1 MILNYSLEL
10 GFAQDSTIIKTNQGK
25 TILPLLVKKQKH
37 EEANMEHES
46 KKGNQWYFGYKYHQI
61 IDLKDQLI
69 RFFKLT
75 TASVHDS

>member
-37 EEANMEHES
+37 EEEKAINGIS
-46 KKGNQWYFGYKYHQI
+46 DTNI
-61 IDLKDQLI
+61 IK
-69 RFFKLT
+69 
-75 TASVHDS
+75 